1 MRRTLAILAI
11 LLPLA
16 VIVPFAASAPQV
28 PQVPGAPGQA
38 PVGRGR
44 GPAAPRIVSPEVK
57 ADNTVTFRLRA
68 PNAAEVLVNGDWPD
82 GRNVKMEKDSEG
94 VWSVTVGPL
103 KPELWGYTYSV
114 NGVSMLDPGN
124 ANIRRDGTRYA
135 NIFFI
140 DGPFSQNYQIRDIP
154 HGNVNMVW
162 YDSPTLKLKRRMYV
176 YTPAGYED
184 TTQRYP
190 VLYLLHGAGGD
201 EDAWFNMGR
210 ASLIM
215 DGLIFD
221 KKAKPMIVVMTN
233 GNANQQ
239 MAPGFGPVPRVAG
252 AAAGREGRGAAPGLP
267 NAPSVPGAPGAAP
280 ATPPAAPAAAPPAA
294 PGAAPGAPGAPGAGR
309 GAPAGRGGMFGGLF
323 PESIVKD
330 VIPYVEKHY
339 RVVRNKDSR
348 AIAGLS
354 MGGGHT
360 LAASNAHPETFSY
373 IGVFSMGT
381 RDDITDRL
389 QAIKKAGLKYYYV
402 GCGKQD
408 QICVEGSK
416 NLDALLTKV
425 GINHTTNFSEGG
437 HTWANWR
444 LYLSELA
451 PKLFR

>member
-1 MRRTLAILAI
+1 MKRTLAIILTLLA
-11 LLPLA
+11 LAVVVPLA
-16 VIVPFAASAPQV
+16 ATQAPP
-28 PQVPGAPGQA
+28 PQAPGAPGQA
-38 PVGRGR
+38 PGARAGMQ
-44 GPAAPRIVSPEVK
+44 ALPRLVSPEVK
-57 ADNTVTFRLRA
+57 PDNTVTFRLRA
-68 PNAAEVLVNGDWPD
+68 PNATEVTLNGDWPE
-82 GRNVKMEKDSEG
+82 GRNVKMVKDDDG
-94 VWSVTVGPL
+94 VWSATVGPL
-103 KPELWGYTYSV
+103 TPELWGYTYSV
-114 NGVSMLDPGN
+114 NGVAMLDPGN

-162 YDSPTLKLKRRMYV
+162 YDSPTLKLRRRMYV

-184 TTQRYP
+184 SSQKYP

-215 DGLIFD
+215 DGLISD

-233 GNANQQ
+233 GNGYQQ
-239 MAPGFGPVPRVAG
+239 MAPGFGPLPRVEG
-252 AAAGREGRGAAPGLP
+252 AMPMPAPRGAG
-267 NAPSVPGAPGAAP
+267 PGAPGAP
-280 ATPPAAPAAAPPAA
+280 GAPAAAPPAA
-294 PGAAPGAPGAPGAGR
+294 AAAAAAPGARGAAPGAPGAQAAAPGAR
-309 GAPAGRGGMFGGLF
+309 AGGGGMMGGLF

-330 VIPYVEKHY
+330 VIPYIEKHY
-339 RVVRNKDSR
+339 RVIPKKTGR

-360 LAASNAHPETFSY
+360 LAASNAHPETFDY

-381 RDDITDRL
+381 RDDITDKL

-402 GCGKQD
+402 GCGKAD

-425 GINHTTNFSEGG
+425 GINHTFTFSEGG

-444 LYLSELA
+444 IYLSELA
-451 PKLFR
+451 PKLFQ

>member
-1 MRRTLAILAI
+1 MKRTLVIMLCLLA
-11 LLPLA
+11 LA
-16 VIVPFAASAPQV
+16 VIAPLAATQAPGGQA
-28 PQVPGAPGQA
+28 PGAPGQA
-38 PVGRGR
+38 PGGRAQAPGGR
-44 GPAAPRIVSPEVK
+44 AGMPAQPRIVSPEIK
-57 ADNTVTFRLRA
+57 PDNTVTFRLRA
-68 PNAAEVLVNGDWPD
+68 PNATEVTVSGDWPE
-82 GRNVKMEKDSEG
+82 GRNIKMEKDAEG
-94 VWSVTVGPL
+94 VWSATVGPL
-103 KPELWGYTYSV
+103 TPELWGYNFMV

-140 DGPFSQNYQIRDIP
+140 DGAFSQNYQIRDIP

-162 YDSPTLKLKRRMYV
+162 YNSPTLKLNRRMYV

-184 TTQRYP
+184 STQRYP

-201 EDAWFNMGR
+201 EDAWYNMGR

-239 MAPGFGPVPRVAG
+239 MAPGFGPVPRVQ
-252 AAAGREGRGAAPGLP
+252 
-267 NAPSVPGAPGAAP
+267 GAAP
-280 ATPPAAPAAAPPAA
+280 APAPR
-294 PGAAPGAPGAPGAGR
+294 GAAPGAPGAPAAPGAR
-309 GAPAGRGGMFGGLF
+309 GAAPGAPPAVPGAPGAAPGRGGTGMMGGLF

-330 VIPYVEKHY
+330 VIPYIEKHY
-339 RVVRNKDSR
+339 RVTRNKDNR

-360 LAASNAHPETFSY
+360 LAATNAHPETFSY

-402 GCGKQD
+402 GCGQAD

-425 GINHTTNFSEGG
+425 GINHTFTFNEGG

-444 LYLSELA
+444 IYLSELA
-451 PKLFR
+451 PKLFQ

>member
-1 MRRTLAILAI
+1 MNGSQFSRRRGSPSMRRALAIMVTLLA
-11 LLPLA
+11 LAALAPLA
-16 VIVPFAASAPQV
+16 ATQAPP
-28 PQVPGAPGQA
+28 PQAPGARAGMQA
-38 PVGRGR
+38 L
-44 GPAAPRIVSPEVK
+44 PRLVSPDIK
-57 ADNTVTFRLRA
+57 PDNSVTFRLRA
-68 PNAAEVLVNGDWPD
+68 PNATEVVLSGDWPD
-82 GRNVKMEKDSEG
+82 GRNVKMVKDNDG
-94 VWSVTVGPL
+94 VWSATAGPL
-103 KPELWGYTYSV
+103 TPELWGYTYSV
-114 NGVSMLDPGN
+114 NGVSTLDPSN

-140 DGPFSQNYQIRDIP
+140 AGALSQNYQIRDIP

-184 TTQRYP
+184 RRQSYP

-221 KKAKPMIVVMTN
+221 KQAKPMIVVMTN
-233 GNANQQ
+233 GNGYQQ
-239 MAPGFGPVPRVAG
+239 MAPGFGPLPRVEG
-252 AAAGREGRGAAPGLP
+252 AMPVPAPRGAGPG
-267 NAPSVPGAPGAAP
+267 VPGAAP
-280 ATPPAAPAAAPPAA
+280 SAAAPPAA
-294 PGAAPGAPGAPGAGR
+294 AAPPRAAAAPLGARGAQAAAPGA
-309 GAPAGRGGMFGGLF
+309 RGGGGPAFGGLF

-330 VIPYVEKHY
+330 VIPYIEKHY
-339 RVVRNKDSR
+339 RVIPKKDGR

-360 LAASNAHPETFSY
+360 LAATNAHPETFSY

-389 QAIKKAGLKYYYV
+389 QAIRKAGLKHYYV
-402 GCGKQD
+402 GCGKAD
-408 QICVEGSK
+408 QICVDGSK

-425 GINHTTNFSEGG
+425 GINHTFTFSEGG

-444 LYLSELA
+444 IYLSEFA
-451 PKLFR
+451 PALFR

>member
-1 MRRTLAILAI
+1 M
-11 LLPLA
+11 
-16 VIVPFAASAPQV
+16 
-28 PQVPGAPGQA
+28 
-38 PVGRGR
+38 
-44 GPAAPRIVSPEVK
+44 SPEVK
-57 ADNTVTFRLRA
+57 PDNTVTFRLRA
-68 PNAAEVLVNGDWPD
+68 PNATEVTLSGDWPD
-82 GRNVKMEKDSEG
+82 GRNVKMVKDSDG
-94 VWSVTVGPL
+94 VWSASVGPL
-103 KPELWGYTYSV
+103 TPELWGYTYSV
-114 NGVSMLDPGN
+114 NGVSMLDPSN

-135 NIFFI
+135 NIFFV
-140 DGPFSQNYQIRDIP
+140 DGPLSKNYQIRDIP

-162 YDSPTLKLKRRMYV
+162 YDSPTLKLQRRMYV
-176 YTPAGYED
+176 YTPAGYEAGS
-184 TTQRYP
+184 QRYP

-233 GNANQQ
+233 GNGYQQ
-239 MAPGFGPVPRVAG
+239 MAPGFGPLPRVEG
-252 AAAGREGRGAAPGLP
+252 AMPQPAPRGAG
-267 NAPSVPGAPGAAP
+267 PGAPARCRARGGCTARPLLPRRPVPQAHQ
-280 ATPPAAPAAAPPAA
+280 AA
-294 PGAAPGAPGAPGAGR
+294 PGA
-309 GAPAGRGGMFGGLF
+309 RGGGGGIGGGLF

-339 RVVRNKDSR
+339 RVIPKKDGR

-360 LAASNAHPETFSY
+360 LAATNAHPETFNY

-381 RDDITDRL
+381 REDITDKL

-402 GCGKQD
+402 GCGQAD

-425 GINHTTNFSEGG
+425 GINHTFTFNEGG

-444 LYLSELA
+444 IYLSELA
-451 PKLFR
+451 PKLFQ

>member
-1 MRRTLAILAI
+1 MKRTLVIMLCLLALAI
-11 LLPLA
+11 IAPLA
-16 VIVPFAASAPQV
+16 ATQAPGGQ
-28 PQVPGAPGQA
+28 PPGAPGQA
-38 PVGRGR
+38 PGGRAQAPGGR
-44 GPAAPRIVSPEVK
+44 AGMPAQPRIVSPEIK
-57 ADNTVTFRLRA
+57 PDNTVTFRLRA
-68 PNAAEVLVNGDWPD
+68 PNATEVTVSGDWPE
-82 GRNVKMEKDSEG
+82 GRNIKMEKDAEG
-94 VWSVTVGPL
+94 VWSATVGPL
-103 KPELWGYTYSV
+103 TPELWGYNFMV

-140 DGPFSQNYQIRDIP
+140 DGAFSQNYQIRDIP

-162 YDSPTLKLKRRMYV
+162 YTSPTLKLNRRMYV

-184 TTQRYP
+184 STQRYP

-201 EDAWFNMGR
+201 EDAWYNMGR

-239 MAPGFGPVPRVAG
+239 MAPGFGPVPRVQ
-252 AAAGREGRGAAPGLP
+252 
-267 NAPSVPGAPGAAP
+267 GAAP
-280 ATPPAAPAAAPPAA
+280 APAPR
-294 PGAAPGAPGAPGAGR
+294 GAAPGAPGAPAAP
-309 GAPAGRGGMFGGLF
+309 GAPGAAPGAPPAVPGAPGAAPGAAAGRGGTGMMGGLF

-330 VIPYVEKHY
+330 VIPYIEKQY
-339 RVVRNKDSR
+339 RVTRNKDNR

-360 LAASNAHPETFSY
+360 LAATNAHPETFSY

-402 GCGKQD
+402 GCGQAD

-425 GINHTTNFSEGG
+425 GINHTFTFNEGG

-444 LYLSELA
+444 IYLSELA
-451 PKLFR
+451 PKLFQ